1 MIKKDKVFMSYI
13 KVSNQIEEIASV
25 VSDPLIGIALDF
37 SGFGTTYVGLGC
49 ITLVV
54 IALIFSIHYRKC
66 R

>member
-1 MIKKDKVFMSYI
+1 MSYI

-37 SGFGTTYVGLGC
+37 SGFGITYVGLGC

-54 IALIFSIHYRKC
+54 IALIFTIHYRKY